1 MTDER
6 SKRVL
11 TVFLGILRHFK
22 HYIPLYNSLK
32 ASFLKFRN
40 HFNNRYYLFIYNL
53 GVNI

>member
-22 HYIPLYNSLK
+22 HYIPLYNTLK
-32 ASFLKFRN
+32 ASFLKFRILIVVII
-40 HFNNRYYLFIYNL
+40 YLFIMWLLTYE
-53 GVNI
+53 